1 MSASTALRG
10 VLTGSVIA
18 RIVLGWVA
26 VALLSLASGFLTGSL
41 SMPLVFTLLA
51 LIVGVIIAC
60 SGGVVT
66 QAEYL
71 AHRLGD
77 PYGTLVLTLSIV
89 GIEVIL
95 ISAVMLG
102 PGDHHTIARDSVMA
116 TVMIVLNLVIGL
128 ALIVGG
134 MRHNNLQVNRAGI
147 SAYLSMLVVL
157 IATAFAIP
165 AVIGTDG
172 AYNTAQAITIVTL
185 TVILYAFFLYRQT
198 GAQHAD
204 FTETDK
210 DVVASGDVHGTELRP
225 GIGAIFR
232 EHKGEIFARAMVLLI
247 TVIPIVLLSHDM
259 ASLLDDGLNRLGAP
273 IALSGII
280 IAMIVFLPEAITTVR
295 AAWGGEGQRVVN
307 LAHGALVSCVGLTLP
322 VVLIIGLLTGQ
333 TVTLAENPTNLLLL
347 GISLALS
354 IATFNSRK
362 VTAIH
367 GGAHL
372 FVFILYALSIFS

>member
-26 VALLSLASGFLTGSL
+26 VALLSLASGFLAGSL

-51 LIVGVIIAC
+51 LIVGVIIVC

-66 QAEYL
+66 QAEHL

-128 ALIVGG
+128 ALLVGG
-134 MRHNNLQVNRAGI
+134 MRHSNLQVNRTGI

-165 AVIGTDG
+165 AAIGTDG
-172 AYNTAQAITIVTL
+172 AYNSAQAITIVTL

-210 DVVASGDVHGTELRP
+210 DVVASNNP
-225 GIGAIFR
+225 GIAAIFR
-232 EHKGEIFARAMVLLI
+232 EHKGEILTRALVLLI

-259 ASLLDDGLNRLGAP
+259 ASLLDDGLSRLGAP

-322 VVLIIGLLTGQ
+322 AVLIIGLLTGQ
-333 TVTLAENPTNLLLL
+333 TVTLAETPTNLLLL

-354 IATFNSRK
+354 IATFNSQK

-372 FVFILYALSIFS
+372 FVFILYALSVFS

>member
-10 VLTGSVIA
+10 VLTGSVIT

-26 VALLSLASGFLTGSL
+26 VALLSLASGFLAGSL

-51 LIVGVIIAC
+51 LIVGVIIVC

-66 QAEYL
+66 QAEHL

-89 GIEVIL
+89 LIEVIL

-102 PGDHHTIARDSVMA
+102 PGEHPTIARDSVMA
-116 TVMIVLNLVIGL
+116 ASMIVLTLIIGL
-128 ALIVGG
+128 ALMVGG
-134 MRHNNLQVNRAGI
+134 MRHESMQVNRTGI
-147 SAYLSMLVVL
+147 STYLSMLVVL

-172 AYNTAQAITIVTL
+172 AYNTAQAITVVTL

-210 DVVASGDVHGTELRP
+210 DIVASNSP
-225 GIGAIFR
+225 GIAAIFR
-232 EHKGEIFARAMVLLI
+232 EHKGEILTRALVLLI

-354 IATFNSRK
+354 IATFNSQK

-372 FVFILYALSIFS
+372 FVFILYALSVFS

>member
-18 RIVLGWVA
+18 RMVLGWVA
-26 VALLSLASGFLTGSL
+26 VALLSLASGFLAGSL

-51 LIVGVIIAC
+51 LIVGVIIVC

-66 QAEYL
+66 QAEHL

-134 MRHNNLQVNRAGI
+134 MRHSNLQVNRAGI

-165 AVIGTDG
+165 AAIGTDG

-204 FTETDK
+204 FTETGK
-210 DVVASGDVHGTELRP
+210 DVVASNNP
-225 GIGAIFR
+225 GIAAIFR
-232 EHKGEIFARAMVLLI
+232 EHKGEILTRALVLLI

-354 IATFNSRK
+354 IATFNSQK

-372 FVFILYALSIFS
+372 FVFILYALSVFS

>member
-18 RIVLGWVA
+18 RMVVGWVA
-26 VALLSLASGFLTGSL
+26 VALLSLASGFLAGSL

-51 LIVGVIIAC
+51 LIVGVIIVC

-66 QAEYL
+66 QAEHL

-165 AVIGTDG
+165 AAIGTDG

-210 DVVASGDVHGTELRP
+210 DIVASNNP
-225 GIGAIFR
+225 GIAAIFR
-232 EHKGEIFARAMVLLI
+232 EHKGEILTRALVLLI

-259 ASLLDDGLNRLGAP
+259 ASLLDDGLSRLGAP

-307 LAHGALVSCVGLTLP
+307 HAHGALVSCVGLTLP

-354 IATFNSRK
+354 IATFNSQK

-372 FVFILYALSIFS
+372 FVFILYALSVFS

>member
-26 VALLSLASGFLTGSL
+26 VALLSLASGFLAGSL

-51 LIVGVIIAC
+51 LIVGVIIVC

-66 QAEYL
+66 QAEHL

-116 TVMIVLNLVIGL
+116 TAMIVLNLVIGL

-165 AVIGTDG
+165 AVIGTEG

-185 TVILYAFFLYRQT
+185 TVILYAFFLFRQT
-198 GAQHAD
+198 GAQHGD

-210 DVVASGDVHGTELRP
+210 DVVVSNTP
-225 GIGAIFR
+225 GIAAIFR
-232 EHKGEIFARAMVLLI
+232 EHKGEIFTRALVLLI

-295 AAWGGEGQRVVN
+295 AAWGGEGQRVAN

-354 IATFNSRK
+354 IATFDSQK

-372 FVFILYALSIFS
+372 FVFILYALSVFS

>member
-26 VALLSLASGFLTGSL
+26 VALLSLASGFLAGSL
-41 SMPLVFTLLA
+41 SMPLVFTFLA
-51 LIVGVIIAC
+51 LIVGVIIVC

-66 QAEYL
+66 QAEHL

-165 AVIGTDG
+165 AAIGTDG

-204 FTETDK
+204 FTEPSR
-210 DVVASGDVHGTELRP
+210 DVVVSNNP
-225 GIGAIFR
+225 GIAAIFR
-232 EHKGEIFARAMVLLI
+232 EHKGEILTRALVLLI

-259 ASLLDDGLNRLGAP
+259 ASLLNDGLNRLGAP

-307 LAHGALVSCVGLTLP
+307 LAHGALVSCVGLDRKS
-322 VVLIIGLLTGQ
+322 VV
-333 TVTLAENPTNLLLL
+333 
-347 GISLALS
+347 
-354 IATFNSRK
+354 
-362 VTAIH
+362 
-367 GGAHL
+367 
-372 FVFILYALSIFS
+372 

>member
-26 VALLSLASGFLTGSL
+26 VALLSLASGFLAGSL
-41 SMPLVFTLLA
+41 SMPLVFALLA
-51 LIVGVIIAC
+51 LIVGVIIVC

-66 QAEYL
+66 QAEHL

-134 MRHNNLQVNRAGI
+134 MCHSNLQVNRTGI

-165 AVIGTDG
+165 AVIGTEG

-185 TVILYAFFLYRQT
+185 TVILYAFFLFRQT
-198 GAQHAD
+198 GAQHGD

-210 DVVASGDVHGTELRP
+210 DVVVSNIP
-225 GIGAIFR
+225 GIAAIFR
-232 EHKGEIFARAMVLLI
+232 EHKGEIFTRALVLLI

-259 ASLLDDGLNRLGAP
+259 ASLLDDGLSRLGAP

-295 AAWGGEGQRVVN
+295 AAWGGEGQRVAN

-354 IATFNSRK
+354 IATFDSQK

-372 FVFILYALSIFS
+372 FVFILYALSVFS

>member
-26 VALLSLASGFLTGSL
+26 VALLSLASGFLAGSL

-51 LIVGVIIAC
+51 LIVGVIIVC

-66 QAEYL
+66 QAEHL

-128 ALIVGG
+128 ALLVGG
-134 MRHNNLQVNRAGI
+134 MRHSNLQVNRAGI

-165 AVIGTDG
+165 AAIGTDG

-204 FTETDK
+204 FTETGK
-210 DVVASGDVHGTELRP
+210 DVVASNNP
-225 GIGAIFR
+225 GIAAIFR
-232 EHKGEIFARAMVLLI
+232 EHKGEILTRALVLLI

-354 IATFNSRK
+354 IATFNSQK

-372 FVFILYALSIFS
+372 FVFILYALSVFS

>member
-1 MSASTALRG
+1 
-10 VLTGSVIA
+10 
-18 RIVLGWVA
+18 WVA
-26 VALLSLASGFLTGSL
+26 VALLSLASGFLAGSL

-51 LIVGVIIAC
+51 LIVGVIIVC

-66 QAEYL
+66 QAEHL

-134 MRHNNLQVNRAGI
+134 MRHSNLQVNRTGI
-147 SAYLSMLVVL
+147 SAYLSTLVVL

-210 DVVASGDVHGTELRP
+210 DVVASNNP
-225 GIGAIFR
+225 GIAAILR
-232 EHKGEIFARAMVLLI
+232 EHKGEIFTRALVLLI

-259 ASLLDDGLNRLGAP
+259 ASLLNDGLNRLGAP

-354 IATFNSRK
+354 IATFNSQK

-372 FVFILYALSIFS
+372 FVFILYALSVFS

>member
-1 MSASTALRG
+1 MSASTVLRG

-26 VALLSLASGFLTGSL
+26 VALLSLASGFLAGSL

-51 LIVGVIIAC
+51 LIVGVIIVC

-66 QAEYL
+66 QAEHL

-134 MRHNNLQVNRAGI
+134 MRHSNLQVNRTGI
-147 SAYLSMLVVL
+147 SAYLSMLVIL

-165 AVIGTDG
+165 AAIGTDG
-172 AYNTAQAITIVTL
+172 AYNTAQAITVVTL

-204 FTETDK
+204 FTETNK
-210 DVVASGDVHGTELRP
+210 DVVASNNP
-225 GIGAIFR
+225 GIAAILR
-232 EHKGEIFARAMVLLI
+232 EHKGEILNRALVLLI

-322 VVLIIGLLTGQ
+322 VVLVIGLLTGQ

-354 IATFNSRK
+354 IATFNSQK

-367 GGAHL
+367 GGVHL
-372 FVFILYALSIFS
+372 FVFILYALSVFS

>member
-26 VALLSLASGFLTGSL
+26 VALLSLASGFLAGSL

-51 LIVGVIIAC
+51 LIVGVIIVC

-66 QAEYL
+66 QAEHL

-147 SAYLSMLVVL
+147 SAYLSTLVVL

-204 FTETDK
+204 FTEPSR
-210 DVVASGDVHGTELRP
+210 DVVVSNNP
-225 GIGAIFR
+225 GIAAIFR
-232 EHKGEIFARAMVLLI
+232 EHKGEILTRALVLLI

-259 ASLLDDGLNRLGAP
+259 ASLLDDGLNRFGAP

-295 AAWGGEGQRVVN
+295 AAWGGEGQRVAN

-354 IATFNSRK
+354 IATFDSQK

-372 FVFILYALSIFS
+372 FVFILYALSVFS

>member
-1 MSASTALRG
+1 MFAFTTLRS

-18 RIVLGWVA
+18 RIALGWVA
-26 VALLSLASGFLTGSL
+26 VVILSLASDFLAGSL

-51 LIVGVIIAC
+51 LIVGVIIVC

-66 QAEYL
+66 QAEHL

-134 MRHNNLQVNRAGI
+134 MRHNNLQVNRTGI
-147 SAYLSMLVVL
+147 SAYLSILVVL

-165 AVIGTDG
+165 AVIGAGG
-172 AYNTAQAITIVTL
+172 AYTTAQAITIVTL
-185 TVILYAFFLYRQT
+185 TVILYGFFLYRQT

-204 FTETDK
+204 FTETT
-210 DVVASGDVHGTELRP
+210 ASDNAAPAASRV
-225 GIGAIFR
+225 
-232 EHKGEIFARAMVLLI
+232 EHKREILTRALVLLI
-247 TVIPIVLLSHDM
+247 TAVPIVLLSHDM

-280 IAMIVFLPEAITTVR
+280 IAMIVFLPEAITTIR

-322 VVLIIGLLTGQ
+322 VVLVIGLLTGQ
-333 TVTLAENPTNLLLL
+333 MVTLAEDPTNLLLL

-354 IATFNSRK
+354 IATFNSQK

-372 FVFILYALSIFS
+372 FVFILYALSVFA

>member
-26 VALLSLASGFLTGSL
+26 VTLLSLASGFLAGSL

-51 LIVGVIIAC
+51 LIVGVIIVC

-66 QAEYL
+66 QAEHL

-172 AYNTAQAITIVTL
+172 AYNTAQAITIATL
-185 TVILYAFFLYRQT
+185 TVILYGFFLYRQT

-210 DVVASGDVHGTELRP
+210 DVVASNNP
-225 GIGAIFR
+225 GIAAIFR
-232 EHKGEIFARAMVLLI
+232 EHKGEILTRALVLLI

-259 ASLLDDGLNRLGAP
+259 ASLLDDGLNRFGAP

-295 AAWGGEGQRVVN
+295 AAWGGEGQRVAN

-354 IATFNSRK
+354 IATFDSQK

-372 FVFILYALSIFS
+372 FVFILYALSVFS

>member
-1 MSASTALRG
+1 MSVPTSLRS
-10 VLTGSVIA
+10 VLTASAIFRIA
-18 RIVLGWVA
+18 LGWAAFLLLTLAAPLLAGELSTPVLYIVLA
-26 VALLSLASGFLTGSL
+26 
-41 SMPLVFTLLA
+41 M
-51 LIVGVIIAC
+51 IIGVIIVS
-60 SGGVVT
+60 SGGVVA
-66 QAEYL
+66 QAEHL

-89 GIEVIL
+89 LIEVIL
-95 ISAVMLG
+95 ISSVMLG

-134 MRHNNLQVNRAGI
+134 MRHNNLQVNRTGI

-165 AVIGTDG
+165 AVIGTNG

-198 GAQHAD
+198 GTQHAD

-210 DVVASGDVHGTELRP
+210 DVVASNNP
-225 GIGAIFR
+225 GIAAIFR
-232 EHKGEIFARAMVLLI
+232 EHKGEIFTRALVLLI

-307 LAHGALVSCVGLTLP
+307 LAHGALVSCAGLTLP

-347 GISLALS
+347 GTSLALS
-354 IATFNSRK
+354 IATFNSQK

-372 FVFILYALSIFS
+372 FVLILYALSIFS

>member
-26 VALLSLASGFLTGSL
+26 VALLSLASGFLAGSL

-51 LIVGVIIAC
+51 LIMGVIIVC

-66 QAEYL
+66 QAEHL

-128 ALIVGG
+128 ALLVGG
-134 MRHNNLQVNRAGI
+134 MRHSNLQVNRAGI

-165 AVIGTDG
+165 AAIGTDG

-210 DVVASGDVHGTELRP
+210 DVVASNNP
-225 GIGAIFR
+225 GIAAIFR
-232 EHKGEIFARAMVLLI
+232 EHKGEIFTRALVLLI

-259 ASLLDDGLNRLGAP
+259 ASLLDDSLDRLGAP

-354 IATFNSRK
+354 IATFNSQK

-372 FVFILYALSIFS
+372 FVFILYALSVFS

>member
-1 MSASTALRG
+1 MSVPTSLRS
-10 VLTGSVIA
+10 VLTASAIFRIA
-18 RIVLGWVA
+18 LGWAAFLLLTLAAPLLAGELSTPVLYIVLA
-26 VALLSLASGFLTGSL
+26 
-41 SMPLVFTLLA
+41 M
-51 LIVGVIIAC
+51 IIGVIIVS
-60 SGGVVT
+60 SGGVVA
-66 QAEYL
+66 QAEHL

-89 GIEVIL
+89 LIEVIL

-134 MRHNNLQVNRAGI
+134 MRHSNLQVNRAGI
-147 SAYLSMLVVL
+147 SAYLSTLVVL

-210 DVVASGDVHGTELRP
+210 DVVASNNP
-225 GIGAIFR
+225 GIAAIFR
-232 EHKGEIFARAMVLLI
+232 EHKGEILTRALVLLI

-354 IATFNSRK
+354 IATFNSQK

-372 FVFILYALSIFS
+372 FVFILYALSVFS

>member
-1 MSASTALRG
+1 MSASTALRD

-26 VALLSLASGFLTGSL
+26 VTLLSLASGFLAGSL

-51 LIVGVIIAC
+51 LIVGVIIVC

-66 QAEYL
+66 QAEHL

-185 TVILYAFFLYRQT
+185 TVILYAFFLYRQA

-210 DVVASGDVHGTELRP
+210 DVVASNNP
-225 GIGAIFR
+225 GIAAIFR
-232 EHKGEIFARAMVLLI
+232 EHKGEILTRALVLLI

-259 ASLLDDGLNRLGAP
+259 ASLLNDSLDRLGAP

-280 IAMIVFLPEAITTVR
+280 IAMIVFLPEAITTVH
-295 AAWGGEGQRVVN
+295 AAWGGEGQRVAN

-354 IATFNSRK
+354 TATFNSQK

-372 FVFILYALSIFS
+372 FVFILYALSVFS

>member
-26 VALLSLASGFLTGSL
+26 VALLSLASGFLAGSL

-51 LIVGVIIAC
+51 LIVGVIIVC

-66 QAEYL
+66 QAEHL

-147 SAYLSMLVVL
+147 SAYLSTLVVL

-204 FTETDK
+204 FTEPSR
-210 DVVASGDVHGTELRP
+210 DVVVSNNP
-225 GIGAIFR
+225 GIAAIFR
-232 EHKGEIFARAMVLLI
+232 EHKGEILTRALVLLI

-295 AAWGGEGQRVVN
+295 AAWGGEGQRVAN

-354 IATFNSRK
+354 IATFNSQK

-372 FVFILYALSIFS
+372 FVFILYALSVFS

>member
-26 VALLSLASGFLTGSL
+26 VALLSLASGFLAGSL

-51 LIVGVIIAC
+51 LIVGVIIVC

-66 QAEYL
+66 QAEHL

-95 ISAVMLG
+95 ISEVMLG

-128 ALIVGG
+128 ALLVGG
-134 MRHNNLQVNRAGI
+134 MRHSNLQVNRAGI

-165 AVIGTDG
+165 AAIGTDG
-172 AYNTAQAITIVTL
+172 AYNTAQANTIVTL

-204 FTETDK
+204 FTETGK
-210 DVVASGDVHGTELRP
+210 DVVASNNP
-225 GIGAIFR
+225 GIAAIFR
-232 EHKGEIFARAMVLLI
+232 EHKGEILTRALVLLI

-333 TVTLAENPTNLLLL
+333 TVTLSENPTNLMLL

-354 IATFNSRK
+354 IATFNSQK

-372 FVFILYALSIFS
+372 FVFILYALSVFS

>member
-26 VALLSLASGFLTGSL
+26 VALLSLASGFLAGSL

-51 LIVGVIIAC
+51 LIVGVIIVC

-66 QAEYL
+66 QAEHL

-134 MRHNNLQVNRAGI
+134 MRHSNLQVNRAGI
-147 SAYLSMLVVL
+147 SAYLSMLIVL

-172 AYNTAQAITIVTL
+172 AYNTAQAITVVTL

-204 FTETDK
+204 FTETNK
-210 DVVASGDVHGTELRP
+210 DVVASNNP
-225 GIGAIFR
+225 GIAAIFR
-232 EHKGEIFARAMVLLI
+232 EHKGEILTRARVLLI

-259 ASLLDDGLNRLGAP
+259 ASLLDDGLDRLGAP

-354 IATFNSRK
+354 IATFNSQK

-372 FVFILYALSIFS
+372 FVFILYALSVFS

>member
-26 VALLSLASGFLTGSL
+26 VALLSLASGFLAGSL
-41 SMPLVFTLLA
+41 SMPLVFTFLA
-51 LIVGVIIAC
+51 LIVGVIIVC

-66 QAEYL
+66 QAEHL

-147 SAYLSMLVVL
+147 SAYLSTLVVL

-165 AVIGTDG
+165 AAIGTDG

-210 DVVASGDVHGTELRP
+210 DVVASNNP
-225 GIGAIFR
+225 GIAAIFR
-232 EHKGEIFARAMVLLI
+232 EHKGEILTRALVLLI

-295 AAWGGEGQRVVN
+295 AAWGGEGQRVAN

-354 IATFNSRK
+354 IATFDSQK

-372 FVFILYALSIFS
+372 FVFILYALSVFS